1 MIALCMRDATS
12 PTALLYS
19 TIAVL
24 CCNSAVL
31 CSALLCCALLYSA
44 LCVALTFAADPKI
57 PAVTRIGV
65 IDWTA
70 GALLSAAVLTWPEI
84 DGKVM
89 ILRKKQ
95 SFLHRHVVLVKTEHL
110 CQDRLGTNIGATL
123 MKIDIVSQP
132 DPYKLLWQIA
142 LKPATS

>member
-1 MIALCMRDATS
+1 M
-12 PTALLYS
+12 
-19 TIAVL
+19 
-24 CCNSAVL
+24 
-31 CSALLCCALLYSA
+31 
-44 LCVALTFAADPKI
+44 ALTFAADPKI

-89 ILRKKQ
+89 ILRKKL